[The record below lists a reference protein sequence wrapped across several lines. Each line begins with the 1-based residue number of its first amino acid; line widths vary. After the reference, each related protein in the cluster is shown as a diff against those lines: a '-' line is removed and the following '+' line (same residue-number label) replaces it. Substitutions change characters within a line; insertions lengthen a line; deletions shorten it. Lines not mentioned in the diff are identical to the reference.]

1 MRIKVLRNVGD
12 NEEMRGLLGN
22 DIRKYREG
30 VVLDAPDK
38 VARALM
44 DHKAP
49 NGRPAPLVEETDEEL
64 TDLDAPRQL
73 RGVPAAPDLKGVPE
87 ESEVAGD
94 TVPVATDKISRMRD
108 PDKVRHIATTDTR
121 EGVKKAAE
129 RRFEELS
136 K

>member
-1 MRIKVLRNVGD
+1 MRIKVLRTLGD
-12 NEEMRGLLGN
+12 NEEMRGLVGN
-22 DIRKYREG
+22 DIAKFKEG
-30 VVLDAPDK
+30 NVLDVNDK
-38 VARALM
+38 VAKALI

-49 NGRPAPLVEETDEEL
+49 SNRPAPLAEETDEEL
-64 TDLDAPRQL
+64 TDLDAQRRQL
-73 RGVPAAPDLKGVPE
+73 RGVGQTDLRGVQE

-108 PDKVRHIATTDTR
+108 ADKVRHIATTDTR

-129 RRFEELS
+129 KRLEELG